1 MSTCPNRIARAAQR
15 FGPPAARDSCPR
27 APTIPRRPAWGRPCA
42 HRCIAVV
49 ESRSWPNLSGKSIF
63 ALGVVIQGT
72 PKEPVND
79 HDEETHGANPQD
91 DVMNVSGGRRL
102 RNIRSEFLCLYLT
115 LLLSRQFGD
124 DGGVLGLVGCGN

>member
-27 APTIPRRPAWGRPCA
+27 APTILRRPAWGRPCA
-42 HRCIAVV
+42 HRCIAVA

-72 PKEPVND
+72 PKKPVDD
-79 HDEETHGANPQD
+79 HDKQTHGTDPQD
-91 DVMNVSGGRRL
+91 DAMKVPGGRRL
-102 RNIRSEFLCLYLT
+102 RDIRAKPSRLYLCVPP
-115 LLLSRQFGD
+115 R
-124 DGGVLGLVGCGN
+124 